1 MRVFLAKSRQ
11 GKKNLE
17 ENCIL
22 YKRERQCACVRALCP
37 VMATA
42 AASLGMLVASCRPV
56 WSHNQ
61 CGWDW
66 QTAGN
71 ALKIRP
77 RVATLV
83 CTSAAADTHLTT
95 AHPAED
101 ASAAPAPAAPQLCTY
116 GGRNALWLAS
126 ELQRL
131 LTCQV
136 RAATYEHQFRC
147 AGKNKGRLHV
157 TFGE

>member
-1 MRVFLAKSRQ
+1 MCTRGRDRVCEFVR
-11 GKKNLE
+11 
-17 ENCIL
+17 
-22 YKRERQCACVRALCP
+22 ACVRALCP

-42 AASLGMLVASCRPV
+42 AAAASLGLLVASFRPV

-83 CTSAAADTHLTT
+83 CTRAAADTHLTT

-101 ASAAPAPAAPQLCTY
+101 ASAAPAPAAPELCTY

-136 RAATYEHQFRC
+136 RAATYEHQFSC

>member
-1 MRVFLAKSRQ
+1 
-11 GKKNLE
+11 
-17 ENCIL
+17 
-22 YKRERQCACVRALCP
+22 
-37 VMATA
+37 MATA
-42 AASLGMLVASCRPV
+42 AAAASLGLLVASGRPV

-61 CGWDW
+61 CCWDW

-71 ALKIRP
+71 ALRIRP
-77 RVATLV
+77 QVATLV
-83 CTSAAADTHLTT
+83 CTRAAADTHLTT

-101 ASAAPAPAAPQLCTY
+101 ASAPPAPAAPQLCTY

-136 RAATYEHQFRC
+136 RAATYEHQF
-147 AGKNKGRLHV
+147 
-157 TFGE
+157 

>member
-1 MRVFLAKSRQ
+1 M
-11 GKKNLE
+11 
-17 ENCIL
+17 
-22 YKRERQCACVRALCP
+22 
-37 VMATA
+37 
-42 AASLGMLVASCRPV
+42 
-56 WSHNQ
+56 
-61 CGWDW
+61 
-66 QTAGN
+66 AGN

>member
-1 MRVFLAKSRQ
+1 MRVFLAKSRH
-11 GKKNLE
+11 GKKSGRE
-17 ENCIL
+17 L
-22 YKRERQCACVRALCP
+22 YLVQDRETVSVCSCVRALCP

-42 AASLGMLVASCRPV
+42 AASLGLLVASCRPV

-136 RAATYEHQFRC
+136 RAATYES
-147 AGKNKGRLHV
+147 
-157 TFGE
+157 